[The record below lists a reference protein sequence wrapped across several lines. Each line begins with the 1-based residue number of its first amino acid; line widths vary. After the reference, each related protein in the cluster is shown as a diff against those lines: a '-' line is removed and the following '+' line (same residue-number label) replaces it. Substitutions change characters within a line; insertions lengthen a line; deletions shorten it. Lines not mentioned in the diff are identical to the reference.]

1 MVWYVSHLIKIQGD
15 QNILTW
21 LNHLLSPRWISAT
34 TVSAAR
40 PQLSGSWKQKSTQ
53 KINIFPFDSQAK
65 SPVVPTLKFV
75 PSSLVVA
82 VPESAL
88 IDQRAEW
95 STSMQYSYRNT
106 AKCAH
111 EKGNYPIGFLRASYQ
126 TILQLLSQVVRP
138 KWTDNKHMAKSICKN
153 SRNRIVKTMS
163 IDRQLVDDFH

>member
-21 LNHLLSPRWISAT
+21 LNHLLSPLWISAT

-40 PQLSGSWKQKSTQ
+40 PQLSGSWKQKSMQ

-65 SPVVPTLKFV
+65 SPVVPTLKFI

-111 EKGNYPIGFLRASYQ
+111 EKGNHPKGFLRASYQ
-126 TILQLLSQVVRP
+126 TILQLLSQVVKP
-138 KWTDNKHMAKSICKN
+138 KWTDNRHMAKSIRESSK
-153 SRNRIVKTMS
+153 
-163 IDRQLVDDFH
+163 DDVYW